1 MPWWRL
7 FSQANRDVCVNQPP
21 VNSPTH
27 PCLQAVLSG
36 DTIVVVGKAVGQ
48 APPQEVTLTLASIQ
62 APRIS
67 RGPSQ
72 NVEEPYGWE
81 SREMLRTYCI
91 GKQAT
96 FRINRTFA
104 DVEMVGAGETSS
116 GKLMVEAG
124 LATVTPAVGDG
135 KVSTYYD
142 DLVVLEEEAKEGF
155 RGVHS
160 GKGPPGDVRKIN
172 WSPTQEQIE
181 DIFNKHKGKPVSVI
195 VVRVLRMDLYCCAP
209 SQRTSIVVAKE
220 HVRDGSSLRVLV
232 LESMTYLSFSL
243 AGILSPRIVKHKDD
257 GSGRLSPTRAA
268 VSTSSF
274 NLASSDPYALQARHF
289 IELRLMNREVE
300 GAVPGPGPRDQR
312 AGHGAAPPPKAT
324 SPSRSSRWGWR
335 ACTTASWAP

>member
-135 KVSTYYD
+135 KVST
-142 DLVVLEEEAKEGF
+142 
-155 RGVHS
+155 
-160 GKGPPGDVRKIN
+160 
-172 WSPTQEQIE
+172 
-181 DIFNKHKGKPVSVI
+181 
-195 VVRVLRMDLYCCAP
+195 
-209 SQRTSIVVAKE
+209 
-220 HVRDGSSLRVLV
+220 
-232 LESMTYLSFSL
+232 
-243 AGILSPRIVKHKDD
+243 
-257 GSGRLSPTRAA
+257 
-268 VSTSSF
+268 
-274 NLASSDPYALQARHF
+274 
-289 IELRLMNREVE
+289 
-300 GAVPGPGPRDQR
+300 
-312 AGHGAAPPPKAT
+312 
-324 SPSRSSRWGWR
+324 
-335 ACTTASWAP
+335 